1 MKWSNGMSRL
11 NQGRY
16 TPRWTYPEEPV
27 TPAEHRA
34 LRQEV
39 LALWI
44 LVAIG
49 LFCVFAEPLADVL
62 CNALGVK

>member
-1 MKWSNGMSRL
+1 MSRQ
-11 NQGRY
+11 NYGRY
-16 TPRWTYPEEPV
+16 QPEPV

-39 LALWI
+39 LVMWI
-44 LVAIG
+44 LVAIM
-49 LFCVFAEPLADVL
+49 LLATFAEPLADLL